1 MSGCDFFLSKVFF
14 IFIYI
19 IFIGYKITI
28 SQPLEASFSI
38 FSSVPFLF
46 SFWQSMIITF
56 CCLSR
61 SSPPFPSSSL
71 FLITV
76 PCWCPSHPY
85 HHHQQ
90 QKPSSLLLFNSLG
103 FLISS
108 LVSPSVDSNH
118 LFSTHFSIISPPSLF
133 FFIATIDL
141 VDSSP
146 YLSASSLPCFF
157 SIGTITASLRF
168 QNSAPPSSSFFLI
181 DRNKQHLL
189 SFLIVFS
196 IIPSSLRFRWAATSP
211 VTVSIFILELHHLLQ
226 SLASSSSPLLSW
238 STPSAKVILL

>member
-1 MSGCDFFLSKVFF
+1 MNFAIFAFF
-14 IFIYI
+14 
-19 IFIGYKITI
+19 
-28 SQPLEASFSI
+28 
-38 FSSVPFLF
+38 
-46 SFWQSMIITF
+46 
-56 CCLSR
+56 
-61 SSPPFPSSSL
+61 
-71 FLITV
+71 
-76 PCWCPSHPY
+76 PCCPSRPY

-90 QKPSSLLLFNSLG
+90 QKLSSPSCYGSTITTSFNSQFYHHQLHRLFLRSSAPLLQSSLSFLG
-103 FLISS
+103 QHHLTSS
-108 LVSPSVDSNH
+108 CCAAASVST
-118 LFSTHFSIISPPSLF
+118 LFSTHFSIILPSSLF

-181 DRNKQHLL
+181 DRYKQHLL

-211 VTVSIFILELHHLLQ
+211 VTVSIFILGLHHLLQ